1 MAYVTG
7 PYVSKARGD
16 AVRLVKLRGWSQ
28 SKVARYIGVNR
39 STVSR
44 WVKIAPID
52 LRSNI
57 PTKSSRPKNS
67 PNKLSRETVDRI
79 IKIRLAHNRCAR
91 VLHQEL
97 ANQGV
102 KVSLSSIRRT
112 LKRFHLVKERSK
124 WARYR
129 KSISRPVV
137 HSPGNLVQA
146 DTIHYVNPDTS
157 ERFYVYTAIDIYTR
171 KAFAMYSKRINAH
184 NSLLFILRA
193 ERYFNF
199 KIKVLQTDNGPE
211 FGKWFN
217 DELKFRKITLRHSRV
232 RKPNDNAHIER
243 FNRTIQEEAIGGF
256 YTPRGLARKIKNYLD
271 YYNNDRLHLSI
282 GLIAPNQRLKMLQRS

>member
-1 MAYVTG
+1 MTYVTG

-16 AVRLVKLRGWSQ
+16 AVRLVRLRGWSQ
-28 SKVARYIGVNR
+28 SKTARHVGVNR

-44 WVKIAPID
+44 WVKIAPTD

-57 PTKSSRPKNS
+57 STKSSRPKNN
-67 PNKLSRETVDRI
+67 PNKLSREI
-79 IKIRLAHNRCAR
+79 INKIIETRLTHNRCAC

-102 KVSLSSIRRT
+102 KVSLSSVKRT
-112 LKRFHLVKERSK
+112 LKRFHLIKTRSK

-129 KSISRPVV
+129 KSTPRPIVY
-137 HSPGNLVQA
+137 SPGDLVQA
-146 DTIHYVNPDTS
+146 DTIHYVDPDTN
-157 ERFYVYTAIDIYTR
+157 ERFYVYTVIDIYTR
-171 KAFAMYSKRINAH
+171 KAFAMYSKKINTH
-184 NSLLFILRA
+184 NSLLFIKKTGK
-193 ERYFNF
+193 YFGF

-217 DELKFRKITLRHSRV
+217 DELKYRKITLRHSRV

-243 FNRTIQEEAIGGF
+243 FNRTIQEEAIGGL
-256 YTPRGLARKIKNYLD
+256 YTPRGLKGKIKNYLD

-282 GLIAPNQRLKMLQRS
+282 GLITPNQRLKMLQRS